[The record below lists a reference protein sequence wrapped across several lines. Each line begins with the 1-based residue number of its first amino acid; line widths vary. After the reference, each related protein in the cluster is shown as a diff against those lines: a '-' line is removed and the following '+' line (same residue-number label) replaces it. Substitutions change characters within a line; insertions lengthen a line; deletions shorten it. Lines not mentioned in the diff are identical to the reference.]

1 MSEFMLIDDFNTYIR
16 CEQNLSAHT
25 VVSYISD
32 LKQWAEYATDGHPE
46 QLAATDVTTSD
57 LRQWVA
63 YLSRKGISARS
74 IKRKVAALNSFF
86 RFLMRQHGMKQ
97 NPAADIVVAR
107 PKKTLPSVIPAAQ
120 TKAVLDQEHEPD
132 DFRQVRNHL
141 IVEMLYETGMRAAEL
156 TSLKDSYVDTAAGT
170 VKVTGKRNKQRIIP
184 IGDRLCREINEYRQ
198 LREANIAQQSDTVDC
213 FFVKQ
218 GGTPITYPTVLKAV
232 HEALDGN
239 VTASKRTPHVL
250 RHSFAT
256 DMLNNGADLNSVKEL
271 LGHQSL
277 ETTQIYTHISLS
289 DIKHNYELAHPRA
302 QKKGGHHGS

>member
-1 MSEFMLIDDFNTYIR
+1 MLIDDFNTYIR
-16 CEQNLSAHT
+16 CEQNVSAHT
-25 VVSYISD
+25 VVSYSTD
-32 LKQWAEYATDGHPE
+32 LKQWAYYATDGHPE
-46 QLAATDVTTSD
+46 NLNAMDVTTSD
-57 LRQWVA
+57 LRQWVVH
-63 YLSRKGISARS
+63 LSRKGISARS

-86 RFLMRQHGMKQ
+86 RYLMKQHGLKH
-97 NPAADIVVAR
+97 NPAADLVVAR

-120 TKAVLDQEHEPD
+120 TRAVLDRMPD
-132 DFRQVRNHL
+132 PEDFRQTRNHL
-141 IVEMLYETGMRAAEL
+141 IVEMLYETGMRASEIA
-156 TSLKDSYVDTAAGT
+156 TLKDSYVDTSAGS

-184 IGDRLCREINEYRQ
+184 IGNRLCEEINGYRA
-198 LREANIAQQSDTVDC
+198 LRDAIAPQQSEANDC
-213 FFVKQ
+213 FLVKHD
-218 GGTPITYPTVLKAV
+218 GTGITYLTVLKAV

-239 VTASKRTPHVL
+239 VTASRRTPHTL

-289 DIKHNYELAHPRA
+289 DLKHNYEHAHPRA

>member
-1 MSEFMLIDDFNTYIR
+1 MLIDDFNTYIR
-16 CEQNLSAHT
+16 CEQNVSAHT
-25 VVSYISD
+25 VVSYITD
-32 LKQWAEYATDGHPE
+32 LRQWAHYATNGRPE
-46 QLAATDVTTSD
+46 ELNAMDVSTSD

-63 YLSRKGISARS
+63 QLSRNGISARS

-86 RFLMRQHGMKQ
+86 RFLMKQHGLEQ
-97 NPAADIVVAR
+97 NPAADLVVAR
-107 PKKTLPSVIPAAQ
+107 PKKALPSVIPAAQ
-120 TKAVLDQEHEPD
+120 TKEVLDKAPD
-132 DFRQVRNHL
+132 PEDFREVRNHL
-141 IVEMLYETGMRAAEL
+141 IVEMLYETGMRASEL
-156 TSLKDSYVDTAAGT
+156 ATLKDSLVDTASGT

-184 IGDRLCREINEYRQ
+184 IGHRICEEINAYRQ
-198 LREANIAQQSDTVDC
+198 LRDSTMPKQSDPEDC
-213 FFVKQ
+213 FFVKH
-218 GGTPITYPTVLKAV
+218 GGTSISYLTVLKAV

-289 DIKHNYELAHPRA
+289 DLKHNYELAHPRA
-302 QKKGGHHGS
+302 LKKGGHHGS